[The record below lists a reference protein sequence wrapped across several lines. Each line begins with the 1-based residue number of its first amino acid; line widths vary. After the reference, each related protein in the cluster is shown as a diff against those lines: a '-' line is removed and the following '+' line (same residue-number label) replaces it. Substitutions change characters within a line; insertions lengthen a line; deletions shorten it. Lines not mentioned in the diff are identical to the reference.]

1 MQYFLSPAKIAIKS
15 EIDQSGFMYSS
26 NFQVWTLQT
35 LEEVKEEDVVAVD
48 YTYYVKVH
56 FFKKIPF
63 IGGKIASETIKEC
76 KANSIDTFIPML
88 QLALEGK
95 KLEDYKNGGKSPR
108 ASEVPQTYLMKT
120 PSVFTSELDSN
131 SDETTTLR

>member
-1 MQYFLSPAKIAIKS
+1 
-15 EIDQSGFMYSS
+15 MYSG
-26 NFQVWTLQT
+26 NFQVWALSV
-35 LEEVKEEDVVAVD
+35 LEETREEEKLTVD
-48 YTYYVKVH
+48 YSYYVKVH

-76 KANSIDTFIPML
+76 KANCIDTFLPML
-88 QLALEGK
+88 QLAIEGK
-95 KLEDYKNGGKSPR
+95 RLEDFKRGGVSPR